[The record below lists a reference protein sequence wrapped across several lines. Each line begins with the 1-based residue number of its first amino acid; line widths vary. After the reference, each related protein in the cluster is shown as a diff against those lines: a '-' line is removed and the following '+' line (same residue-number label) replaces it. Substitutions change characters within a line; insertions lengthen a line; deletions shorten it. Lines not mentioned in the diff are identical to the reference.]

1 MKQVQF
7 AIVPLQEPP
16 GCFLR
21 WIDALGFLRSL
32 LRVDSKVKPKQ
43 RIIFRMIHVLLVH
56 LDCVEILQGM
66 FTHNTGSPGHLQ
78 ILLGE
83 DL

>member
-1 MKQVQF
+1 MPF
-7 AIVPLQEPP
+7 AIVQLQEAQVV
-16 GCFLR
+16 FWR
-21 WIDALGFLRSL
+21 WIDAAGGFRSL